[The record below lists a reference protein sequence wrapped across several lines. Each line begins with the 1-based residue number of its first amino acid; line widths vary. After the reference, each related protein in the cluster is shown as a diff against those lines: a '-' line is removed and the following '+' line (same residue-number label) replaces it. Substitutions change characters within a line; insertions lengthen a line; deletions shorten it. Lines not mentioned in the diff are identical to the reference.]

1 MADSMPEMV
10 WTAQPDGSLDFC
22 NRRWLEFTG
31 LTFSETMGFG
41 WLRGI
46 HADDRATAEDA
57 WALSLALG
65 RAFEAEFRMQNAG
78 GAYRFMLTRAVPFRN
93 EVGAIVRW
101 IGIMTDIESQKRAEA
116 SARESAA
123 AFRAFAEAISE
134 IAWIGAPDGTIEWF
148 NHRWYAYTGV
158 SRDTSLG
165 QGWQDALDTHNLSAV
180 LQKWASAIATGEPYE
195 AEVLIRGRD
204 GQARWFIA
212 RAHPL
217 RDTAGRIVR
226 WYGTT
231 ADIDLQKRA
240 ERDLAF
246 LAETGMILGAAA
258 DVSLVLQRLAD
269 ASVPTFCD
277 ICSISLL
284 DPDGVTLRRSA
295 VAFAGIDSKGST
307 DSLEEK
313 LAGAPAPNQ
322 PNSPALRALAGES
335 TFEPQVSAAWLDS
348 ISNDPQHARLIER
361 LGIVSLITVPLG
373 RIGYRQGALTFCTT
387 RRSSRKF
394 GGTDLALAEEVGRRA
409 GMALAN
415 AESFERER
423 RIAMTLQ
430 GALLPRTFPELPG
443 VRFDATYVPASR
455 EAEVGGDWYDAF
467 PLPGG
472 RIGLSIGDVAGHGLT
487 AAAAMGKLRQAMQSA
502 AFIRPDPSAMLEAA
516 DLTLRGIEPIC
527 LASAFAAIFDLESG
541 VLRYASAG
549 HPPQFLRLPDAS
561 LEEMGPTA
569 PMLGICAPGSNP
581 ARAVAVA
588 RGSLLVLYTD
598 GLTEATRDIV
608 HGEALLKSFLTGA
621 AVVTAE
627 RPAQALHHALLT
639 AGSSDD
645 VAILTMHLDALDPT
659 AASLP
664 RPALTANGATVTH

>member
-10 WTAQPDGSLDFC
+10 WTAQADGSLDFC

-31 LTFSETMGFG
+31 LTITETMRFG
-41 WLRGI
+41 WLRAI
-46 HADDRATAEDA
+46 HADDRASAEDA

-65 RAFEAEFRMQNAG
+65 RPFETEFRIRRADG
-78 GAYRFMLTRAVPFRN
+78 VYRFMLARAEPFRN
-93 EVGAIVRW
+93 ERGEIVRW
-101 IGIMTDIESQKRAEA
+101 IGITTDIEAQKRAEA

-148 NHRWYAYTGV
+148 NNRWYTYTGV

-165 QGWQDALDTHNLSAV
+165 QGWQDALETHNLPAV
-180 LQKWASAIATGEPYE
+180 LQKWAHAIATGDPYE
-195 AEVLIRGRD
+195 AEVLIRGND

-217 RDTAGRIVR
+217 RDQAGRIVR

-246 LAETGMILGAAA
+246 LAETGMILGAAT
-258 DVSLVLQRLAD
+258 DVNLVLQRLAE
-269 ASVPTFCD
+269 ASVRTFCD
-277 ICSISLL
+277 MCSISFL

-295 VAFAGIDSKGST
+295 AAFAAFDQKGFA

-313 LAGAPAPNQ
+313 LAAAPTPSQ
-322 PNSPALRALAGES
+322 PNSPVMRALAGES
-335 TFEPQVSAAWLDS
+335 TLEPQVSAAWLDS
-348 ISNDPQHARLIER
+348 VSNDPEHARLIEGS
-361 LGIVSLITVPLG
+361 GIRSLITVPLG

-387 RRSSRKF
+387 TRSNRKF
-394 GGTDLALAEEVGRRA
+394 SEADLALAQEVGRRA
-409 GMALAN
+409 SMALAN

-423 RIAMTLQ
+423 RIAITLQ
-430 GALLPRTFPELPG
+430 GALLPQTFPEFSG

-467 PLPGG
+467 PLPSG

-487 AAAAMGKLRQAMQSA
+487 AASAMGRLRQAMQSA
-502 AFIRPDPSAMLEAA
+502 ALIRPDPSAMLEAA
-516 DLTLRGIEPIC
+516 DLTLRGIEPTF

-541 VLRYASAG
+541 VLRYVSAG

-561 LEEMGPTA
+561 LEELGPTA
-569 PMLGICAPGSNP
+569 PMLGIFPPGSAP
-581 ARAVAVA
+581 ARAVTMPH
-588 RGSLLVLYTD
+588 GSFLILYTD

-608 HGEALLKSFLTGA
+608 QGEALLKSFLTA
-621 AVVTAE
+621 ATIATAE
-627 RPAQALHHALLT
+627 HPAQALHHALLT
-639 AGSSDD
+639 AGSRDD
-645 VAILTMHLDALDPT
+645 VAILTMRFDASET
-659 AASLP
+659 AAIGT
-664 RPALTANGATVTH
+664 RIEPA